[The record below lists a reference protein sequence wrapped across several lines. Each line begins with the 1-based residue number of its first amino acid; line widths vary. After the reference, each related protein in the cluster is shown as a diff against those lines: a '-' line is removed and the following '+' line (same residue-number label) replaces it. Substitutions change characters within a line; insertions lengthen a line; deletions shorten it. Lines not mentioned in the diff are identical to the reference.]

1 MISQILFHF
10 SPEFTCLNDTIF
22 GNGQVDEKVVVYCK
36 PDEVGEKT
44 AICNK
49 NGTFS
54 DRVDNCVLKEIDNL
68 FSLSQVIC

>member
-22 GNGQVDEKVVVYCK
+22 GNGQVDEKVVGYCK

-44 AICNK
+44 AICK
-49 NGTFS
+49 ENGFFS